1 MLGDKAAKIRLLIL
15 DVDGVM
21 TDGRIVVNDR
31 GEETKYFDVKDGHGL
46 KLLIKAGIDVII
58 ISGRESKSVEHRA
71 KDLGIKEV
79 YQGIKDKE
87 SLCAKLL
94 KQKGLESDQICC
106 IGDDLPDI
114 PMFKHVGIPIAVT
127 DAVKE
132 VRDTACYITKN
143 RGGNGAVRE
152 VCDLILEAQGARPQ
166 ID

>member
-46 KLLIKAGIDVII
+46 KLLMNAGIDVVI
-58 ISGRESKSVEHRA
+58 ISGRDSKSVEHRA